1 MENSESHIIKWK
13 SKIQNHICVC
23 GHIYCVCICIHIHIY
38 LCIVIKISFG
48 YKFDGRIPSLN
59 TGNLLKWAGSRVN
72 GVCSGVQAAF
82 PWVST
87 KHKVIFSAQNSRRSL
102 AEKGSC
108 WAVRVPLFQVM
119 GIWSTH
125 CITYKGRP
133 LIRHQFKGFTL
144 T

>member
-1 MENSESHIIKWK
+1 MEYFAAIKQNEVDLNMTIWKILKVISLSEKARFRTIYM
-13 SKIQNHICVC
+13 CVD
-23 GHIYCVCICIHIHIY
+23 IYTVCVYVCTYIY
-38 LCIVIKISFG
+38 ICIVIKISFG
-48 YKFDGRIPSLN
+48 YKFDGRISSLN

-102 AEKGSC
+102 AERGSC

-119 GIWSTH
+119 GI
-125 CITYKGRP
+125 
-133 LIRHQFKGFTL
+133 
-144 T
+144 